1 MLVKCYIMYPINSQI
16 MAVEV
21 LHKQAMEENR
31 DSKEI
36 ESISQLHSQMCM
48 TRDLTLN
55 WMEIPNYEP

>member
-1 MLVKCYIMYPINSQI
+1 MYPINKQI
-16 MAVEV
+16 TAIEA

-36 ESISQLHSQMCM
+36 ESISQLHTQMCM

-55 WMEIPNYEP
+55 WMEIPNYGA